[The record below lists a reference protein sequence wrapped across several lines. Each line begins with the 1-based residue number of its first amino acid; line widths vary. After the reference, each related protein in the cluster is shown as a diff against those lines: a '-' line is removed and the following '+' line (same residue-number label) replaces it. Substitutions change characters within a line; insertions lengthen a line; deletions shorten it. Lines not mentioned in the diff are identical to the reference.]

1 MFIKHI
7 VSATDLIFKKELVY
21 DITKTNKKPHKN
33 KKNKTKNRALSV
45 SPFHVYTTCRF
56 ADFSSVK
63 NILCC
68 RWIKCEHSP

>member
-33 KKNKTKNRALSV
+33 KKQNKK
-45 SPFHVYTTCRF
+45 
-56 ADFSSVK
+56 
-63 NILCC
+63 
-68 RWIKCEHSP
+68 